1 MVRPQGLRGPIRRLE
16 RSLRGLRR
24 AVEHV
29 AEGQEN
35 NRGTPQECSPGGDGV
50 IIILQFLNSVIDPIS
65 SS

>member
-1 MVRPQGLRGPIRRLE
+1 
-16 RSLRGLRR
+16 
-24 AVEHV
+24 VEHV